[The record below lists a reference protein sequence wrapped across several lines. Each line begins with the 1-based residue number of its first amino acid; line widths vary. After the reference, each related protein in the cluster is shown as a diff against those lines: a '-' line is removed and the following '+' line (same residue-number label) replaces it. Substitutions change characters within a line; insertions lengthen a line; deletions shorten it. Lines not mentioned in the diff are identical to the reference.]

1 LTIDNNIDM
10 KKHISKIAIVFLTVT
25 IMLVSCKKFND
36 FGDLNTDP
44 TKSSNLDPVNQLV
57 LTQLR
62 FSGEL
67 TINERTGIIMT
78 MPLVQQIGGAYYT
91 RYGFEYVKNRQYMSE
106 LWELG
111 YPNDVLNIV
120 DATERS
126 AKDPLK
132 SNLNAMCR
140 IMKVYIFAR
149 MTDLYGDI
157 PYSQAGKGYISGVI
171 RPAFD
176 AQKDIYDDFF
186 KELKEASAQLDAS
199 KDNVANDIFY
209 QGNTGAWKKFA
220 NSLHLRLA
228 MRLSKV
234 DPEKAKAE
242 VQAAYAAGVFTSAD
256 DNCITRHAD
265 VQNSYAD
272 IRGNG
277 VSVAINQYTDE
288 GRPRICSTLLN
299 AMSSANDPRLKLI
312 ARNYWV
318 NPDKPSERIDVSDAL
333 RSRPTPYPIKGVD
346 PGKYNYDDFLGAESV
361 DIGGG
366 RVVQVPNNGLKV
378 QLANWMITNDAPY
391 FHITYAETELLLAE
405 AAQRWGLN
413 LGADAKTHFDNGVSA
428 AMKQLAQFKGGP
440 VITDTQIQ
448 NFKTDNPLAPGKEL
462 QAIDTQLW
470 IALLLNGPEA
480 YANWRR
486 TGYPDLPNAKNAES
500 TAATT
505 PRRFEYP
512 LTETEQNAT
521 NINKAIAAIPGGLD
535 DWTARVWW
543 DKQ

>member
-1 LTIDNNIDM
+1 M
-10 KKHISKIAIVFLTVT
+10 KRYINKIAIVLLAVT
-25 IMLVSCKKFND
+25 TLSISCKKFED
-36 FGDLNTDP
+36 FGSLNTDP
-44 TKSSNLDPVNQLV
+44 TKSSNLDPINQLV

-67 TINERTGIIMT
+67 TINERSSIIMT
-78 MPLVQQIGGAYYT
+78 MPLVQQIGGAYYN

-120 DATERS
+120 DAAERS

-157 PYSQAGKGYISGVI
+157 PYKQAGKAYISGII
-171 RPAFD
+171 RPEFD
-176 AQKDIYDDFF
+176 TQQDIYNDFF

-199 KDNVANDIFY
+199 KDNVAADIYY
-209 QGNTGAWKKFA
+209 QGNIVAWKKFA

-234 DPEKAKAE
+234 DPDKAKAE
-242 VQAAYAAGVFTSAD
+242 VQAAYAAGVFISAD
-256 DNCITRHAD
+256 DNCITHHTD
-265 VQNSYAD
+265 VQNSYSD

-277 VSVAINQYTDE
+277 ISVAINQYPDE
-288 GRPRICSTLLN
+288 GRPRICSTLLK
-299 AMSSANDPRLKLI
+299 AMSDANDPRLKPI

-318 NPDKPSERIDVSDAL
+318 NPDKPSERLDVSDAL
-333 RSRPTPYPIKGVD
+333 RTAGVGIIGVG
-346 PGKYNYDDFLGAESV
+346 PGKYNYDDFMGAVNV
-361 DIGGG
+361 DLGGG
-366 RVVQVPNNGLKV
+366 RIVQVPNNGQKV

-405 AAQRWGLN
+405 ANQRWNLN
-413 LGADAKTHFDNGVSA
+413 LGASAKTHYENGVAA
-428 AMKQLAQFKGGP
+428 AMKQLALFKGGP
-440 VITDTQIQ
+440 VITYTQIQ
-448 NFKTDNPLAPGKEL
+448 NFRTDNPLAPGNEL
-462 QAIDTQLW
+462 KAIDTQLW

-480 YANWRR
+480 YSNWRR
-486 TGYPDLPNAKNAES
+486 TGFPVLAPAITGES
-500 TAATT
+500 TTTTT

-521 NINKAIAAIPGGLD
+521 NINKAIAKLTGGLD

>member
-1 LTIDNNIDM
+1 M
-10 KKHISKIAIVFLTVT
+10 KKYINKITLICLTLT
-25 IMLVSCKKFND
+25 TLLVSCKKFND
-36 FGDLNTDP
+36 FGDTNTDP

-67 TINERTGIIMT
+67 TINERTSIIMT

-120 DATERS
+120 DAVERS

-132 SNLNAMCR
+132 TNLNAMCR

-171 RPAFD
+171 RPEFD
-176 AQKDIYDDFF
+176 TQQAIYDDFF
-186 KELKEASAQLDAS
+186 KELTAASAQLDAS

-209 QGNTGAWKKFA
+209 QGNTAAWKKFA

-234 DPEKAKAE
+234 NPDKAKAE
-242 VQAAYAAGVFTSAD
+242 VQAAYAAGVFNSAD
-256 DNCITRHAD
+256 DNCITHHAD

-277 VSVAINQYTDE
+277 VSVAINQYPDE

-299 AMSSANDPRLKLI
+299 IMSGSNDPRLQPI

-333 RSRPTPYPIKGVD
+333 RAKNFPITGVG
-346 PGKYNYDDFLGAESV
+346 PGKYNYDDFLGAVEV
-361 DIGGG
+361 DLGGG
-366 RVVQVPNNGLKV
+366 RLVQVPNNGLKV

-405 AAQRWGLN
+405 ATQRWSLN
-413 LGADAKTHFDNGVSA
+413 LGVNAKTHFENGVGA
-428 AMKQLAQFKGGP
+428 AMKQLALFKGGP

-448 NFKTDNPLAPGKEL
+448 NFKTDNPLAPGNEL
-462 QAIDTQLW
+462 KAIDTQLW

-486 TGYPDLPNAKNAES
+486 TGYPALTSASNAES
-500 TAATT
+500 TSLTT

-521 NINKAIAAIPGGLD
+521 NINKAIAAIPGGID

-543 DKQ
+543 DK

>member
-1 LTIDNNIDM
+1 M
-10 KKHISKIAIVFLTVT
+10 KKYINKIIILLLTVT
-25 IMLVSCKKFND
+25 TVLVSCKKFED

-67 TINERTGIIMT
+67 TINERTSIIMT

-120 DATERS
+120 DAVERS

-132 SNLNAMCR
+132 NNLNAMCR

-157 PYSQAGKGYISGVI
+157 PYKQAGKGYLSGVV
-171 RPAFD
+171 RPEFD
-176 AQKDIYDDFF
+176 SQKDIYDDFF
-186 KELKEASAQLDAS
+186 KELTEASAQLDAS
-199 KDNVANDIFY
+199 KDNVSADIFY
-209 QGNTGAWKKFA
+209 QGNIAAWKKFA

-228 MRLSKV
+228 MRLSKI
-234 DPEKAKAE
+234 DPDKAKAE

-277 VSVAINQYTDE
+277 VSVAINQYPDE
-288 GRPRICSTLLN
+288 GRPRICNTFLK
-299 AMSSANDPRLKLI
+299 AMSDANDPRLQYI
-312 ARNYWV
+312 ARDYWV
-318 NPDKPSERIDVSDAL
+318 NPDKPSERVDVTEQVKAQVG
-333 RSRPTPYPIKGVD
+333 IIGVG
-346 PGKYNYDDFLGAESV
+346 PGKYNYDDFLGAINV
-361 DIGGG
+361 DLGGG
-366 RVVQVPNNGLKV
+366 RIVQVPNNGQKV

-405 AAQRWGLN
+405 ASQRWSLS
-413 LGADAKTHFDNGVSA
+413 LGADAKTHFGNGVSA
-428 AMKQLAQFKGGP
+428 AMKQLALFKGGP
-440 VITDTQIQ
+440 VITDTQIA
-448 NFKTDNPLAPGKEL
+448 NFKTDNPLAPGAEL
-462 QAIDTQLW
+462 KAIDTQLW

-486 TGYPDLPNAKNAES
+486 TGFPVLAPAITGES
-500 TAATT
+500 TATTT

-521 NINKAIAAIPGGLD
+521 NINKAIAAIPGGVD

>member
-1 LTIDNNIDM
+1 MKRYINKIIIMLLT
-10 KKHISKIAIVFLTVT
+10 ATT
-25 IMLVSCKKFND
+25 ALVSCKKFED
-36 FGDLNTDP
+36 FGDKNIDP

-67 TINERTGIIMT
+67 TINERTSIIMT

-120 DATERS
+120 DAVDRS

-132 SNLNAMCR
+132 TNLNAMCR
-140 IMKVYIFAR
+140 IMKVYSFAR

-157 PYSQAGKGYISGVI
+157 PYSQAGKAYSSGIV
-171 RPAFD
+171 RPEFD
-176 AQKDIYDDFF
+176 TQKAIYDDFF
-186 KELKEASAQLDAS
+186 KELTEASAQLNAS
-199 KDNVANDIFY
+199 KDNVSKDIFY
-209 QGNTGAWKKFA
+209 QGNIASWKKFA

-256 DNCITRHAD
+256 DNCITHHAD

-277 VSVAINQYTDE
+277 VSVAINQYPDE
-288 GRPRICSTLLN
+288 GRPRICNTLLK
-299 AMSSANDPRLKLI
+299 AMSDANDPRLGLI

-318 NPDKPSERIDVSDAL
+318 NPDKPSERIDISDAL

-346 PGKYNYDDFLGAESV
+346 PGKYNYDDFLGAENV
-361 DIGGG
+361 DLGGG

-405 AAQRWGLN
+405 ASQRWGLS
-413 LGADAKTHFDNGVSA
+413 LGVDAKTHFENGVGA
-428 AMKQLAQFKGGP
+428 AMKQLALFKGGP

-448 NFKTDNPLAPGKEL
+448 SFKTDNPLAPGNEL
-462 QAIDTQLW
+462 KAIDTQLW

-486 TGYPDLPNAKNAES
+486 TGFPVLTPAITAES

-521 NINKAIAAIPGGLD
+521 NINKAIAAIDGGVD
-535 DWTARVWW
+535 DWTKRVWW

>member
-1 LTIDNNIDM
+1 M
-10 KKHISKIAIVFLTVT
+10 KRYINKIIILLLTVT
-25 IMLVSCKKFND
+25 TVLVSCKKFED
-36 FGDLNTDP
+36 FGKMNTDP
-44 TKSSNLDPVNQLV
+44 TKSNNLDPVNQLV

-67 TINERTGIIMT
+67 TINERTSIIMT

-120 DATERS
+120 DAVDRS

-132 SNLNAMCR
+132 TNLNAMCR

-157 PYSQAGKGYISGVI
+157 PYSQAGKGYISGVV
-171 RPAFD
+171 RPEFD

-186 KELKEASAQLDAS
+186 KELTAASAQLDAS
-199 KDNVANDIFY
+199 KDNVAADIFY
-209 QGNTGAWKKFA
+209 HGNTAAWKKFA

-228 MRLSKV
+228 MRLSKI
-234 DPEKAKAE
+234 DEDKAKAE

-256 DNCITRHAD
+256 DNCITHHAD

-277 VSVAINQYTDE
+277 VSVAINQYPDE
-288 GRPRICSTLLN
+288 GRPRICNTLLK
-299 AMSSANDPRLKLI
+299 AMSDAHDPRLAPI

-318 NPDKPSERIDVSDAL
+318 NPDKPSERLDVSDAL
-333 RSRPTPYPIKGVD
+333 RAKGQPIKGVD
-346 PGKYNYDDFLGAESV
+346 PGKYNYDDFLGAVEV
-361 DIGGG
+361 DLGGG
-366 RVVQVPNNGLKV
+366 RIVQVPNNGQKV
-378 QLANWMITNDAPY
+378 QLADWMITNDAPY

-405 AAQRWGLN
+405 ANQRWNLN
-413 LGADAKTHFDNGVSA
+413 LGVTAKIHYENGVAA
-428 AMKQLAQFKGGP
+428 AMKQLALFKGGP

-448 NFKTDNPLAPGKEL
+448 NFRTDNPLAPGKEL
-462 QAIDTQLW
+462 LAIDTQLW

-486 TGYPDLPNAKNAES
+486 TGFPDLKTAANGES
-500 TAATT
+500 TSLTT

-521 NINKAIAAIPGGLD
+521 NINKAIAKIDGGID
-535 DWTARVWW
+535 DWTKRVWW

>member
-1 LTIDNNIDM
+1 M
-10 KKHISKIAIVFLTVT
+10 KRYINKIAILILTAAT
-25 IMLVSCKKFND
+25 MLPACKKFED
-36 FGDLNTDP
+36 FGRINTDP
-44 TKSSNLDPVNQLV
+44 TKSSNLDPTNQLV

-78 MPLVQQIGGAYYT
+78 MPMVQQIGGAYYN

-126 AKDPLK
+126 AKDPVK

-157 PYSQAGKGYISGVI
+157 PYKQAGQAYSAGIV
-171 RPAFD
+171 RPEFD
-176 AQKDIYDDFF
+176 AQQDIYNDFF
-186 KELKEASAQLDAS
+186 KELNEASAQLDAA
-199 KDNVANDIFY
+199 KDNVAADIFY
-209 QGNTGAWKKFA
+209 QGNVAKWKRFA

-228 MRLSKV
+228 MRLSKI
-234 DPEKAKAE
+234 DPDRAKAE
-242 VQAAYAAGVFTSAD
+242 VQAAFAAGVFESAD

-277 VSVAINQYTDE
+277 VSVAINQYPDE
-288 GRPRICSTLLN
+288 GRPRICTTLLKT
-299 AMSSANDPRLKLI
+299 MSDANDPRLQYI

-318 NPDKPSERIDVSDAL
+318 NPDKPSERLDVTEQVKAQVG
-333 RSRPTPYPIKGVD
+333 TIGVG
-346 PGKYNYDDFLGAESV
+346 PGKYNYDDFLGAINV
-361 DIGGG
+361 DVGGG
-366 RVVQVPNNGLKV
+366 RIVQVPNNGQKV
-378 QLANWMITNDAPY
+378 QLANWMITNDAPF
-391 FHITYAETELLLAE
+391 FHLTYAETELLLAE
-405 AAQRWGLN
+405 ANQRWGLN
-413 LGADAKTHFDNGVSA
+413 LGGNAAVHFGNGVGA
-428 AMKQLAQFKGGP
+428 AMKQLALFKGGP
-440 VITDTQIQ
+440 AITDAQVQ
-448 NFKTDNPLAPGKEL
+448 NFKTDNPLSPGKEL

-470 IALLLNGPEA
+470 VALLLNGPEA

-486 TGYPDLPNAKNAES
+486 TGFPVLASASNAES
-500 TAATT
+500 TSLTT

-521 NINKAIAAIPGGLD
+521 NINKAIAKLTGGVD
-535 DWTARVWW
+535 DWTGRVWW

>member
-1 LTIDNNIDM
+1 M
-10 KKHISKIAIVFLTVT
+10 KRYINKIIILLLTVT
-25 IMLVSCKKFND
+25 TVLVSCKKFED
-36 FGDLNTDP
+36 FGDMNTDP
-44 TKSSNLDPVNQLV
+44 TKSNNLDPVNQLV

-67 TINERTGIIMT
+67 TINERTSIIMT

-120 DATERS
+120 DAVDRS

-157 PYSQAGKGYISGVI
+157 PYSQAGKGYISGVV
-171 RPAFD
+171 RPVFD
-176 AQKDIYDDFF
+176 TQKDIYDDFF
-186 KELKEASAQLDAS
+186 KELTAASAQLDAS
-199 KDNVANDIFY
+199 KDNVAADIFY
-209 QGNTGAWKKFA
+209 QGSVPAWKKFA

-228 MRLSKV
+228 MRLSKIAP
-234 DPEKAKAE
+234 DKAKAE
-242 VQAAYAAGVFTSAD
+242 VQAAYAAGIFTSAD
-256 DNCITRHAD
+256 DNCITHHAD

-277 VSVAINQYTDE
+277 VSVAINQYPDE
-288 GRPRICSTLLN
+288 GRPRICSSLLN
-299 AMSSANDPRLKLI
+299 IMSGSNDPRLKYI
-312 ARNYWV
+312 ARDYWV
-318 NPDKPSERIDVSDAL
+318 NPDKPSERIDVTDQVKAQVG
-333 RSRPTPYPIKGVD
+333 IIGVG
-346 PGKYNYDDFLGAESV
+346 PGKYNYDDFLGAINV
-361 DIGGG
+361 DLGGG
-366 RVVQVPNNGLKV
+366 RIVQVPNNGQKV

-405 AAQRWGLN
+405 ANQRWNLN
-413 LGADAKTHFDNGVSA
+413 LGVDAKTHYQNGVEA
-428 AMKQLAQFKGGP
+428 AMRQLALFKGGP
-440 VITDTQIQ
+440 VLSSTEIE
-448 NFKTDNPLAPGKEL
+448 NFKTDNPLPPGNEL
-462 QAIDTQLW
+462 KAIDTQLW
-470 IALLLNGPEA
+470 VALLLNGPEA

-486 TGYPDLPNAKNAES
+486 TGFPVLLPAITGES

-521 NINKAIAAIPGGLD
+521 NINKAIAAIEGGID
-535 DWTARVWW
+535 DWTKRVWW